1 MKDFKK
7 QKVWQKSHQLTLD
20 IYKATSNFP
29 REELYGL
36 TNQIRR
42 ACTSI
47 PANIAEGCGR
57 SSEADFSRFL
67 QIAMGSAT
75 ELEYHL
81 LLSHDLEILND
92 IDYKNLSRETIEVK
106 QMLTSFIKKLKAA
119 S

>member
-1 MKDFKK
+1 
-7 QKVWQKSHQLTLD
+7 
-20 IYKATSNFP
+20 
-29 REELYGL
+29 L

-42 ACTSI
+42 DCASI

-81 LLSHDLEILND
+81 LLAHDLEILND
-92 IDYKNLSRETIEVK
+92 IDYENLSRETIEVK
-106 QMLTSFIKKLKAA
+106 QMLTSFIKKLKAE